1 MYILELKIFVLNFF
15 NLETLLTA
23 LSVKVIMVIPGCVSG
38 CTNVFYCHTK
48 DSSLENEDR
57 AHIFPLN
64 LGGILH

>member
-1 MYILELKIFVLNFF
+1 MYILELEIFVLNFF

-23 LSVKVIMVIPGCVSG
+23 LSVEVIMVIPA
-38 CTNVFYCHTK
+38 NVFYCHTK

-64 LGGILH
+64 LSGILH